1 MFYKESC
8 YSEFCNIHMETP
20 VLGSLFNKVA
30 GLQVCNFIKRD
41 PKAGVFLSLLYCESF
56 KVTNF
61 EEHLRKGASVYSND
75 LLKYKNCVI
84 KKTCFQRGFEFLK
97 KQKLLIHKK
106 IFHSYTKIKKHNQLY
121 FGTLVL
127 ASCCCVEIT
136 HKIRTSFKTLASKKV
151 AK

>member
-1 MFYKESC
+1 
-8 YSEFCNIHMETP
+8 METP

-121 FGTLVL
+121 FGTSIVL
-127 ASCCCVEIT
+127 LCGDNS
-136 HKIRTSFKTLASKKV
+136 
-151 AK
+151 

>member
-1 MFYKESC
+1 MPYKFIFTLFRSSHRKC
-8 YSEFCNIHMETP
+8 FIKKAVIQNFAIFTWKTP

-127 ASCCCVEIT
+127 ASWSYCGDN
-136 HKIRTSFKTLASKKV
+136 A
-151 AK
+151 

>member
-1 MFYKESC
+1 MPYKFIFTLFRSSHRKC
-8 YSEFCNIHMETP
+8 FIKKAVIQNFAIFTWKTP

-106 IFHSYTKIKKHNQLY
+106 Y
-121 FGTLVL
+121 F
-127 ASCCCVEIT
+127 
-136 HKIRTSFKTLASKKV
+136 IRIRKLRSIISFILELWY
-151 AK
+151 

>member
-106 IFHSYTKIKKHNQLY
+106 Y
-121 FGTLVL
+121 FIRIRKLRSIISFILEL

-136 HKIRTSFKTLASKKV
+136 HKIRTSLKTLASKKLKKV
-151 AK
+151 PE